1 MQPTFRAC
9 SVPTHDIASIAV
21 HDLYSSHHR
30 WLQGWLRKKLGS
42 TWDAADLA
50 QDTFLRVLLK
60 RQAEVQQGLDA
71 PRAYLRTIA
80 GGLVVE
86 HWRRRALEQ
95 AWLETLSL
103 MPEPHAPSPETRQMV
118 LQALMGIDAMLDQ
131 LKPQVRAAFLWARLE
146 ALTCPQIAERLG
158 VSLATAE
165 RYIATALRHC
175 YALRFHD

>member
-1 MQPTFRAC
+1 
-9 SVPTHDIASIAV
+9 VPTHDIASIAV

-30 WLQGWLRKKLGS
+30 WLQGWLRKKLGC

-71 PRAYLRTIA
+71 PRA
-80 GGLVVE
+80 
-86 HWRRRALEQ
+86 LEQ

-103 MPEPHAPSPETRQMV
+103 MPEPQTPSPETRQMV
-118 LQALMGIDAMLDQ
+118 LQALVAIDAMLDQ